1 MFKTPDGISLII
13 CTYNGKDKLSKTLT
27 AICQLEVKCNWELL
41 VVDNASTDDTGN
53 SVTELLTEATF
64 DWQLL
69 HESNP
74 GLVHARLCGLRAA
87 KYTTL
92 LYCDDDNTLD
102 KNYVQIGYE
111 ILSKN
116 PFLGALGGCGIP
128 VLEIEKP
135 AWFDTYSH
143 SFAVGPQS
151 NADGV
156 LKEYPAELYGAGTFF
171 RKEPL
176 VNFLDKEFRSVLSGR
191 KGATL
196 SSGEDVEW
204 CYLVQL
210 AGYKIGYDKQLVFE
224 HLLPANRITWDYYL
238 RLKAG
243 ISSSVCRLLSYHC
256 LFKNPKAGSLFYWR
270 QWFKGMIFS
279 TLIHFKQKAIG
290 FFSPKSKTNDEVL
303 VAIIW
308 EAKAKAYW
316 RDGWIAYKH
325 FHKIIHVLKL

>member
-1 MFKTPDGISLII
+1 MQDGISLII
-13 CTYNGKDKLSKTLT
+13 CTYNGKDKLAKTLT

-41 VVDNASTDDTGN
+41 VVDNASTDGTGN
-53 SVTELLTEATF
+53 IVKELLADATF

-74 GLVHARLCGLRAA
+74 GLIHARLCGLRAA
-87 KYTTL
+87 KYATL

-111 ILSKN
+111 ILSQN
-116 PFLGALGGCGIP
+116 PSLGALGGCGIP

-151 NADGV
+151 NEDGV

-176 VNFLDKEFRSVLSGR
+176 VNFIDKGFQSVLSGR

-196 SSGEDVEW
+196 ASGEDVEW
-204 CYLVQL
+204 CYLIQL
-210 AGYKIGYDKQLVFE
+210 AGYKIGYDKGLVFE
-224 HLLPANRITWDYYL
+224 HLLPANRITWGYYL

-243 ISSSVCRLLSYHC
+243 IASGTGKLLPYHLLLKNKKVSVLKYIW
-256 LFKNPKAGSLFYWR
+256 N
-270 QWFKGMIFS
+270 WFKKIILA
-279 TLIHFKQKAIG
+279 TLRYFKFQILT
-290 FFSPKSKTNDEVL
+290 FFKRKSLDDNEKLAFIILKSKMHS
-303 VAIIW
+303 
-308 EAKAKAYW
+308 Y
-316 RDGWIAYKH
+316 YKSPLQAFQH
-325 FHKIIHVLKL
+325 FQQLKKMI